1 MKKISLIGC
10 GRWGTFLGWYAGNY
24 CGFDQVDMY
33 DIPTSPNFIELRDTR
48 KNPYLSLSDNMIL
61 HDKIEDVLKND
72 IVIVSI
78 GCQHFRSLC
87 RQLNGFDV
95 RGRTFLLAMKGLE
108 TPSAAIMHDI
118 MKEEIQQNI
127 HIAVLA
133 GPGHVQDYMKKVPSC
148 AVIDSYEEETKDMLI
163 KNLQSE
169 LIRFYYGSDLIGNQI
184 GAALKNVIALCAG
197 VCDGM
202 GFGDNTKAALMTRG
216 LTEIARL
223 GVALGGRRETFAGLS
238 GVGDLIVT
246 CTSMHSRN
254 RRCGILIGKGTP
266 TAQAIQ
272 EIGAVVEGYYAAA
285 TARALAQKTG
295 VEMPITEAAYQVLY
309 HDKDPRA
316 VIVELMTRERK
327 HELEDSWV

>member
-72 IVIVSI
+72 IIIVSI

-169 LIRFYYGSDLIGNQI
+169 LIRFYYGLSPIS
-184 GAALKNVIALCAG
+184 AAIRIRPMVWRIWAI
-197 VCDGM
+197 M
-202 GFGDNTKAALMTRG
+202 
-216 LTEIARL
+216 
-223 GVALGGRRETFAGLS
+223 RRHFFPS
-238 GVGDLIVT
+238 
-246 CTSMHSRN
+246 
-254 RRCGILIGKGTP
+254 
-266 TAQAIQ
+266 TAIT
-272 EIGAVVEGYYAAA
+272 VRSV
-285 TARALAQKTG
+285 RALPAAKTSASL
-295 VEMPITEAAYQVLY
+295 PKACRRWKPLN
-309 HDKDPRA
+309 
-316 VIVELMTRERK
+316 
-327 HELEDSWV
+327 